1 MKADM
6 PNIPKILVIDDVEV
20 NARVLKHT
28 LENEG
33 FQVDYALSGPGGRMM
48 AENETPDLIL
58 LDIMM
63 PGENGLQTCV
73 QLKANPRTSEI
84 PIIFLSAVGEVKAKV
99 EGLTIGGVDYVT
111 KPFEKEEILAR
122 IRLHLRIREAHRMLV
137 EQQRVRLRQLK
148 DAQRAIL
155 VKPEDLPDAQFAVYY
170 EPLHEVGGEFY
181 DVVKIDEGIFA
192 FFIADISGNDVGAAF
207 ITSAVKALIR
217 QNASPLFTPMETMR
231 TMNSVLGAV
240 LPQGQFVKACYTFL
254 NRRKFVLDVVFAGHP
269 PLVFLPASGRVY
281 PVGKEGDVMGA
292 TEMVTF
298 GSQEIAV
305 SRGDRLFLL
314 SDGVLGYRE
323 GAPWDRSDG
332 LQDIQR
338 ICEQESSLSMSDMV
352 RRIARHAAP
361 EGRKAKD
368 DLLVLGLE
376 V

>member
-1 MKADM
+1 MKADI
-6 PNIPKILVIDDVEV
+6 PNIPRILVIDDVEV

-33 FQVDYALSGPGGRMM
+33 FQVGYALSGPGGRMM
-48 AENETPDLIL
+48 AENEMPDLIL

-63 PGENGLQTCV
+63 PGENGLQTCA

-122 IRLHLRIREAHRMLV
+122 IRLHLRIREAHRLLV
-137 EQQRVRLRQLK
+137 EQQRLHLRQLK

-155 VKPEDLPDAQFAVYY
+155 VNPEDLPDAQFAVYY

-181 DVVKIDEGIFA
+181 DVVKIDDGIFA

-240 LPQGQFVKACYTFL
+240 LPQGQFVKACYAFL
-254 NRRKFVLDVVFAGHP
+254 NRRKCVLEVVFAGHP
-269 PLVFLPASGRVY
+269 PLVFVPASGRAY
-281 PVGKEGDVMGA
+281 PVAKEGDVMGA
-292 TEMVTF
+292 SEMVTF

-338 ICEQESSLSMSDMV
+338 LCEQESSSSMSDMV
-352 RRIARHAAP
+352 GRIARYAAP
-361 EGRKAKD
+361 EGQKAKD
-368 DLLVLGLE
+368 GLLVIGVE